1 MQKIQGEISLI
12 KSELEYLFN
21 LPYIKPRDF
30 TRREEL
36 INLLNSILMEM
47 GNLLEQSGGDLKF
60 FKKRQIQD
68 AKNHRKLLEKFGI
81 NIAQQGSFAGGD
93 INFDGFKWVKLDIK
107 NDKNYKNDNEYYS
120 KFCNNSIKSRPI
132 LTNVNQETSA
142 EKSVLSSSA
151 QMKASLN
158 SLSSS
163 SAQMKSSLP
172 TSLPAS
178 LESHPEFLNQEDYI
192 NFFSQKS
199 QNLNIPILTI
209 QKKIDINELI
219 EKTPMFYK
227 RNCPLTNGKYLP
239 AVPVKTWEELH
250 NLYKKFPLNLLF
262 YIESAGHF
270 ALFLPSISIFPDG
283 EGYKNN
289 DNYTLLHGN
298 IGRVFHCQYTS
309 TGGQVE
315 CRPFKFKDCKF
326 GISCTKNMCQYYHDP
341 LYCGGSD
348 VRNYLNNMS
357 RIISVNK
364 FFATCE
370 SSGEAWRT
378 TKPES
383 SNSTRMTTNIQNDTS
398 VSEKIDKA
406 EINHSPTQLIN
417 DINSAEERQYFQDY
431 MFHLLL
437 CYLSS

>member
-81 NIAQQGSFAGGD
+81 NVAQQGSFAGGE

-120 KFCNNSIKSRPI
+120 KFYNNSIKSRPI
-132 LTNVNQETSA
+132 LTNANQESSA
-142 EKSVLSSSA
+142 EISAKISAKISTSA
-151 QMKASLN
+151 QMK
-158 SLSSS
+158 
-163 SAQMKSSLP
+163 
-172 TSLPAS
+172 TSLPAERLNS
-178 LESHPEFLNQEDYI
+178 SSYSSARITTERESHPEFLNQEDYI

-370 SSGEAWRT
+370 SS
-378 TKPES
+378 
-383 SNSTRMTTNIQNDTS
+383 NSTRMTTNIQNDTS
-398 VSEKIDKA
+398 VLEKIDKA
-406 EINHSPTQLIN
+406 ENNHSPTQLIN